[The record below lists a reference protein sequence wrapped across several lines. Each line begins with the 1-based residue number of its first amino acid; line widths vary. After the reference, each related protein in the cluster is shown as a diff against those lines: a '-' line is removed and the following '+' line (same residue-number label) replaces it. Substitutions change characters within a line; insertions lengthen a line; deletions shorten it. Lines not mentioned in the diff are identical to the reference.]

1 MAAIKLKKKKRI
13 ALHSRPGSAIL
24 WAVQIS
30 AILFIIITALLLM
43 ALGYTKRSVNNGT
56 QRQAYQT
63 ARSAVD
69 MLVKEL
75 ESGSQN
81 AKLIYE
87 ALKGN
92 VGTEFSFEADFLNDM
107 GSCTVTIKLLADE
120 KKDKRIYIQ
129 AVAQS
134 EKGPCTVSA
143 TLFGAK
149 KPSVTVV
156 NTAGVETTI
165 EPAPVLVNGKP
176 VLQWIV
182 LGYTDGEE
190 VEVPVS

>member
-1 MAAIKLKKKKRI
+1 MKKAKKER
-13 ALHSRPGSAIL
+13 LTYRSHPGSAIL

-30 AILFIIITALLLM
+30 SILFIIITALLLM

-63 ARSAVD
+63 ARSTVD
-69 MLVKEL
+69 MIVAEL

-81 AKLIYE
+81 SKLIYE
-87 ALKGN
+87 ALQGH
-92 VGTEFSFEADFLNDM
+92 VGTEFSTVMSFENGM

-120 KKDKRIYIQ
+120 RRDKRIYVR
-129 AVAQS
+129 AVAES

-149 KPSVTVV
+149 KPKITMV

-165 EPAPVLVNGKP
+165 QPDPVLVGGKA

-190 VEVPVS
+190 LEAPGP